1 MDSLRRPYFAWEPC
15 LTEFIELCLTPPA
28 FIFTILMVPVAFY
41 WLLSI
46 FGSFLHHG
54 ADVHHGGGHHADA
67 AHGHDGHDGHHGS
80 AAHSDGDLAP
90 GDGQATWG
98 GLGYGEVPRVL
109 SLSLLIFFGWS
120 SSLAALWLY
129 PPLAGIAERALWIG
143 AGLSALFFAFAFGAA
158 ALAVRPINKLLVAGA
173 GPRRNDLVGKLC
185 TVRTQRVDDGFGQAE
200 VDHASSLVQV
210 RELFGRSFKYGQRA
224 LIYDYDEEREV
235 FLIAP
240 FDPVSGKIDIPGRQ
254 ALPQAPVAASDDASE
269 SLPASRRGVKE

>member
-1 MDSLRRPYFAWEPC
+1 VR
-15 LTEFIELCLTPPA
+15 EFLELCLTPPA
-28 FIFTILMVPVAFY
+28 WIFTFMMIPVSLY
-41 WLLSI
+41 WLFSL
-46 FGSFLHHG
+46 FGSVLDHWGHAGHAADGLHGHGDVGHGDLHHAG
-54 ADVHHGGGHHADA
+54 DGHGHADGHGHDP
-67 AHGHDGHDGHHGS
+67 AHGH
-80 AAHSDGDLAP
+80 
-90 GDGQATWG
+90 GDGNLAHGEAYVSTWG
-98 GLGYGEVPRVL
+98 GLSFGEVPKVL
-109 SLSLLIFFGWS
+109 SLSLLVFIGWS
-120 SSLAALWLY
+120 ASLLGLWLY
-129 PPLAGIAERALWIG
+129 PPLADLTRSALWIG
-143 AGLSALFFAFAFGAA
+143 AVTSAVAFALAFGAT

-173 GPRRNDLVGKLC
+173 GPRRSDLVGKLC

-254 ALPQAPVAASDDASE
+254 ALPQAPVAATDDASE